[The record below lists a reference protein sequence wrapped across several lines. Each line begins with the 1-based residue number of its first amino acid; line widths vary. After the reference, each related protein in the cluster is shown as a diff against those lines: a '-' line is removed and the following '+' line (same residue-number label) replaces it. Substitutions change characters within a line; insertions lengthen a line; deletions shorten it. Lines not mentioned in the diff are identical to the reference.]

1 MLINP
6 YIEGTTPIIF
16 KAANSIKAAKIAYDS
31 VSQYFNN
38 SINSF
43 NFTLL
48 KLKSESIDAN
58 NSKLHKFNLKQ
69 YGGNSS
75 SKRFNATNF
84 SHFVVN
90 EHIGKNKQ
98 DITYKLKQ
106 YTGNI
111 DNLDHLINNVIKIQ
125 TKFNNK
131 KHNNVSDSAQST
143 DESESIKNLSG
154 GNNITGDDN
163 IQNDNN
169 LSDDD
174 DDISD
179 GNNNL
184 SGSNNLLSNN
194 DHSDDNDHLDDNNIA
209 DTSSD
214 SDSNEY
220 KQDGGKHK
228 SKSRSKSKSKYDDD
242 DDDSSDS
249 SDSSDTDDYIP
260 KYNKPISYWYYYP
273 SMYSLNR
280 NLYLPT
286 FVSPLSFPYVI
297 DISYNTISNSIKTNN
312 PSITKNPSI
321 TTNYKNK

>member
-6 YIEGTTPIIF
+6 YIEGTTPTIF
-16 KAANSIKAAKIAYDS
+16 KAANSIKAAKLAYDS

-84 SHFVVN
+84 SHFIVN
-90 EHIGKNKQ
+90 ENIGKNKQ
-98 DITYKLKQ
+98 DVTYKLKQ

-111 DNLDHLINNVIKIQ
+111 ENLDHLINNVIKIQ
-125 TKFNNK
+125 TKFNNS

-143 DESESIKNLSG
+143 DESESI
-154 GNNITGDDN
+154 
-163 IQNDNN
+163 
-169 LSDDD
+169 
-174 DDISD
+174 
-179 GNNNL
+179 NNNL
-184 SGSNNLLSNN
+184 SGGDNNNLSGG
-194 DHSDDNDHLDDNNIA
+194 DNNNLSGGDNNNLSGGDNNNLSGDNNS
-209 DTSSD
+209 DTLTD
-214 SDSNEY
+214 LDSNEY

-228 SKSRSKSKSKYDDD
+228 SKSKSKSKSKYDDD

-249 SDSSDTDDYIP
+249 SDSSDSDDYIP
-260 KYNKPISYWYYYP
+260 KYYNPISYWYYYP

-297 DISYNTISNSIKTNN
+297 DISYNTSSSRTSTISNN
-312 PSITKNPSI
+312 PSITTK
-321 TTNYKNK
+321 YKKT